1 MRVAISTSVIQRG
14 RTGVA
19 QYVFGLVRALCAR
32 AREHEFVLLA
42 LEEDVPLFDFARDAM
57 RIEPV
62 PERFR
67 PAIRNILWHQITL
80 PGIVRRMGVDVLHV
94 PSYRRMLWSK
104 PCALVST
111 IHDLA
116 QFHVQ
121 AKYDIARMFYG
132 RVIVRQLAHR
142 QDQIVTISHNT
153 ARDIER
159 FFRIPEARQNV
170 IYNGIDHE
178 RFRPAD
184 PDGAGLEAGQ
194 AWGLDAPFVL
204 YVSRL
209 EHPGK
214 NHVRLIRA
222 FDRFKDATGSDW
234 LLALGGADWHGADVI
249 RAAAAG
255 SRHARDIRFL
265 GFVEDRRLP
274 QLYQSARALVYPS
287 LYEGFGLPP
296 VEAMACGCPVIS
308 STRGALKEVVG
319 GAAEV
324 VDPENV
330 EDIAR
335 ALQVVAADPGRTG
348 QLRRAGLENARR
360 FDWSSNA
367 ARMIEVYSKAARTD
381 GGRRRGG

>member
-1 MRVAISTSVIQRG
+1 MRVAITTSVIQRG

-19 QYVFGLVRALCAR
+19 QYVFGLVRALR
-32 AREHEFVLLA
+32 VHAREHQFVLLV
-42 LEEDVPLFDFARDAM
+42 LEEDVPLFDFARDVM
-57 RIEPV
+57 QIEPV

-67 PAIRNILWHQITL
+67 PAIRNILWHQGVL
-80 PGIVRRMGVDVLHV
+80 PGIVRRMGIDVLHV
-94 PSYRRMLWSK
+94 PSYRRMLWRK

-159 FFRIPEARQNV
+159 FFGIPVARQNI

-178 RFRPAD
+178 RFCPAD
-184 PDGAGLEAGQ
+184 PGVQSGQ
-194 AWGLDAPFVL
+194 AWGLNAPFVL

-214 NHVRLIRA
+214 NHVRLIEA
-222 FDRFKDATGSDW
+222 FDRFKTATGSDW

-265 GFVEDRRLP
+265 GFVDAGQLP
-274 QLYQSARALVYPS
+274 RLYQSARALVYPS

-319 GAAEV
+319 EAAEV

-330 EDIAR
+330 EDMTR
-335 ALQVVAADPGRTG
+335 ALQVLAGDPVRSGR
-348 QLRRAGLENARR
+348 LRQAGLENARR
-360 FDWSSNA
+360 FDWHSNA
-367 ARMIEVYSKAARTD
+367 AQMMGVYAKAAALRHAK
-381 GGRRRGG
+381 